1 MASMPTATLTVPTVA
16 SLPMPGR
23 VLRILYADD
32 LPELRGLLRDV
43 LAHDGHH
50 IQTVGDGGEAL
61 DRLKQPLEPFDL
73 LITDHH
79 MPGVNGLDLV
89 RQTRQLAYPG
99 KIVVFSSEL
108 SEEVMEQYRQFDV
121 DAILPKPISPLT
133 FRRVLAQL
141 FGAACPESAR
151 EPSVSPL
158 PETHG

>member
-1 MASMPTATLTVPTVA
+1 MASMPTATLTVPA
-16 SLPMPGR
+16 IPARPSPGR
-23 VLRILYADD
+23 SLRILYADD
-32 LPELRGLLRDV
+32 LPVLRGLLKEV
-43 LAHDGHH
+43 LTHDGHYVE
-50 IQTVGDGGEAL
+50 TVGDGGEAL
-61 DRLKQPLEPFDL
+61 DRLKQPFVPFDL

-121 DAILPKPISPLT
+121 NAILPKPIFPLT

-141 FGAACPESAR
+141 FSPGLPEPGR

-158 PETHG
+158 PETRS